1 MEEEME
7 EKIKESGKKIQEVNR
22 SERGKS
28 KLFYSSED
36 ENQAE
41 ELFDNGKWEQGREKG
56 TLRPLAAQLPILIK
70 GEQGQ

>member
-1 MEEEME
+1 ME

-28 KLFYSSED
+28 KLFYSNED
-36 ENQAE
+36 IHKAD
-41 ELFDNGKWEQGREKG
+41 ELFDNRKWEKGREKE

-70 GEQGQ
+70 GGQGQ